1 MRQWYSVN
9 NMAAEKYIT
18 SVCSINHR
26 QVYHHNTQAFK
37 SDAVTVDDFLLS
49 VYQHFGFSYPKFYK
63 MDNLSKLG
71 WLAAE
76 LLLQDFDKTYYRP
89 EQVGTVLMNA
99 NSSLDMDLKYAGSMR
114 DVPSPSLFV
123 YTLPN
128 IVAGEICIRHHF
140 KGENAF
146 FIQPNFDA
154 GFLKQQVDYLLDTN
168 ILQACICGW
177 VEVLEQQYQANLF
190 LVEKITNDKT
200 DVFSAENIKTKIN
213 QAPVIKKK
221 ELENE

>member
-1 MRQWYSVN
+1 
-9 NMAAEKYIT
+9 MAAGKYIT
-18 SVCSINHR
+18 SRVIINH
-26 QVYHHNTQAFK
+26 QAVYQNGIEVFANE
-37 SDAVTVDDFLLS
+37 AVGFDEFLLS
-49 VYQHFGFSYPKFYK
+49 VYQHFQFSYPKYHK

-76 LLLQDFDKTYYRP
+76 LLLKDFDKSYYQP

-99 NSSLDMDLKYAGSMR
+99 NASLDMDLKYHASMK

-146 FIQPNFDA
+146 FVMPDFDTD
-154 GFLKQQVDYLLDTN
+154 FLKQQVDYLLDHN

-177 VEVLEQQYQANLF
+177 IDVLGQNHRAELF
-190 LVEKITNDKT
+190 LIEKR
-200 DVFSAENIKTKIN
+200 
-213 QAPVIKKK
+213 APSKSPPVGETWDLKALSSG
-221 ELENE
+221 EGWEGLVS

>member
-1 MRQWYSVN
+1 
-9 NMAAEKYIT
+9 MAAAKYIT
-18 SVCSINHR
+18 STCRISNNR
-26 QVYHHNTQAFK
+26 VYHNGEQVFAGETG
-37 SDAVTVDDFLLS
+37 SLDDFLLS
-49 VYQHFGFSYPKFYK
+49 VYQYLQPGYAKFYK

-76 LLLQDFDKTYYRP
+76 VLLKDLDKTYYHP
-89 EQVGTVLMNA
+89 EQVGTVLANA
-99 NSSLDMDLKYAGSMR
+99 NSSLDMDLKYYDSMK

-146 FIQPNFDA
+146 FVQPKFDA
-154 GFLKQQVDYLLDTN
+154 AFIKQQVDYLLDKN

-177 VEVLEQQYQANLF
+177 IDVLGQEYEAKLF
-190 LVEKITNDKT
+190 LVEK
-200 DVFSAENIKTKIN
+200 V
-213 QAPVIKKK
+213 KK
-221 ELENE
+221 EDAFAFSIEYIN

>member
-1 MRQWYSVN
+1 
-9 NMAAEKYIT
+9 MAAEKYIT
-18 SVCSINHR
+18 SRVTINH
-26 QVYHHNTQAFK
+26 QTVYQNGMDIFTNN
-37 SDAVTVDDFLLS
+37 AVGFDEFLLS
-49 VYQHFGFSYPKFYK
+49 VYQHLHFSYPKFHK

-76 LLLQDFDKTYYRP
+76 LLLKDFDKNHYHP

-99 NSSLDMDLKYAGSMR
+99 NASLDMDLKYYESIK

-146 FIQPNFDA
+146 FVMADFDTP
-154 GFLKQQVDYLLDTN
+154 FLKQQVDYLLDKN
-168 ILQACICGW
+168 ILQASICGW
-177 VEVLEQQYQANLF
+177 IDVLGQDHRAELF
-190 LVEKITNDKT
+190 LIEKVKKENTK
-200 DVFSAENIKTKIN
+200 VFSIENMEGN
-213 QAPVIKKK
+213 SN
-221 ELENE
+221 L

>member
-1 MRQWYSVN
+1 MGDATRQFYSAN

-18 SVCSINHR
+18 SACSISHN
-26 QVYHHNTQAFK
+26 QVYLNGEKVFAADSLQI
-37 SDAVTVDDFLLS
+37 DDFLPAI
-49 VYQHFGFSYPKFYK
+49 YQHFHMAYPKFYK

-71 WLAAE
+71 FLAAE
-76 LLLQDFDKTYYRP
+76 LLLRDFDKDYYRP

-99 NSSLDMDLKYAGSMR
+99 NSSLDMDLKYHDSIK

-146 FIQPNFDA
+146 FVQPKFDA

-168 ILQACICGW
+168 VLQTCICGW
-177 VEVLEQQYQANLF
+177 VDVLKQEYKAELF
-190 LVEKITNDKT
+190 LVEKVKKENAKAFL
-200 DVFSAENIKTKIN
+200 VENINNSIN
-213 QAPVIKKK
+213 
-221 ELENE
+221 LSC

>member
-1 MRQWYSVN
+1 
-9 NMAAEKYIT
+9 MAAQKYIT
-18 SVCSINHR
+18 ASCIISNN
-26 QVYHHNTQAFK
+26 QVQLNGEQGFAG
-37 SDAVTVDDFLLS
+37 DNLGIDQLLLA
-49 VYQHFGFSYPKFYK
+49 VYQHFHFSYPKFHK

-76 LLLQDFDKTYYRP
+76 LLLKDFDKTYYHA
-89 EQVGTVLMNA
+89 EQIGTVLANA
-99 NSSLDMDLKYAGSMR
+99 NSSLDMDLRYQDSIK

-146 FIQPNFDA
+146 FVLPKFDA
-154 GFLKQQVDYLLDTN
+154 GFIKQQVDYLLDHN

-177 VEVLEQQYQANLF
+177 IDVLGQDYEAKLYLI
-190 LVEKITNDKT
+190 EK
-200 DVFSAENIKTKIN
+200 V
-213 QAPVIKKK
+213 KK
-221 ELENE
+221 ENAVEFAVESLI

>member
-1 MRQWYSVN
+1 MS
-9 NMAAEKYIT
+9 AAKYIT
-18 SVCSINHR
+18 SSCSISNNR
-26 QVYHHNTQAFK
+26 VYHNGEELFV
-37 SDAVTVDDFLLS
+37 SDEGVIEKFLS
-49 VYQHFGFSYPKFYK
+49 AAYQHFQFSYPKFHK

-76 LLLQDFDKTYYRP
+76 VLLKDFDKRYYRP
-89 EQVGTVLMNA
+89 EQVGTVLANA
-99 NSSLDMDLKYAGSMR
+99 NSSLDMDLKYHDSIS

-146 FIQPNFDA
+146 FVQPQFDA
-154 GFLKQQVDYLLDTN
+154 AFIKGQVDYLLDHN

-177 VEVLEQQYQANLF
+177 IDVLGQDYEVRLF
-190 LVEKITNDKT
+190 LVEKIKKNGA
-200 DVFSAENIKTKIN
+200 AEFTVANMK
-213 QAPVIKKK
+213 
-221 ELENE
+221 

>member
-1 MRQWYSVN
+1 MSAQ
-9 NMAAEKYIT
+9 KYIT
-18 SVCSINHR
+18 SNCSISKNR
-26 QVYHHNTQAFK
+26 VYQNAELVFENG
-37 SDAVTVDDFLLS
+37 AVNVDELLLAI
-49 VYQHFGFSYPKFYK
+49 YQHFHFAYPKFYK

-76 LLLQDFDKTYYRP
+76 LLLKDFDKTYYQP

-99 NSSLDMDLKYAGSMR
+99 NASLDMDLKYYDSIK

-146 FIQPNFDA
+146 FVMPDFDTA
-154 GFLKQQVDYLLDTN
+154 SLKQQVDYLLDHN

-177 VEVLEQQYQANLF
+177 IDVLGQDHRAELF
-190 LVEKITNDKT
+190 LVEKVKT
-200 DVFSAENIKTKIN
+200 ENAKVFS
-213 QAPVIKKK
+213 
-221 ELENE
+221 